1 MMFWGC
7 AMLWFRVKYLFI
19 KSGLKSEYWPWVKT
33 QVSGGN
39 EKSEL
44 KSISFFAK
52 VGYSLLKADT
62 IGVRCFSFAVN
73 GKQPYCPG

>member
-19 KSGLKSEYWPWVKT
+19 NSGLKSEYWPWVKT

-44 KSISFFAK
+44 TTKAFGGIRFLAKAHESFR
-52 VGYSLLKADT
+52 G
-62 IGVRCFSFAVN
+62 
-73 GKQPYCPG
+73 